1 MPFPKKTRTGRKII
15 KKRGKG
21 DRDREEEKERGSKEE
36 HIQAAVPMEEE
47 MEEEEVSAGTQEEKV
62 STAGMT
68 GMTGQDGEGQD

>member
-1 MPFPKKTRTGRKII
+1 MPFPKHTRTGRKI
-15 KKRGKG
+15 KRRRGREG

-36 HIQAAVPMEEE
+36 HIQATVPMEEE
-47 MEEEEVSAGTQEEKV
+47 MKEEEVSAGTQEKV